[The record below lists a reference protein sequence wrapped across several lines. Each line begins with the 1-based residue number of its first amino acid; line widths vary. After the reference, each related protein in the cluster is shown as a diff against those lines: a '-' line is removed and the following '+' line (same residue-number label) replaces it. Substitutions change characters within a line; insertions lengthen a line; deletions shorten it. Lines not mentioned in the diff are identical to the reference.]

1 MSRAAEDIALPVWRR
16 INDKPRVLRAPKEGL
31 QREVYLQTRERT
43 AEASVDAAAPS
54 EVLVVPAF
62 WVEFVLVG
70 EPAGIAVRGTEN
82 EEDRRTFRDDRSRDL
97 DVGQSGPAGK
107 ELNRRLEAQDL
118 LDGAG
123 DQLRSAA
130 QKFEGPGVPQH
141 SEHAVGDRV
150 DRGIMTGDE

>member
-1 MSRAAEDIALPVWRR
+1 MSRAAEHIALPVWRW
-16 INDKPRVLRAPKEGL
+16 INDEPRVLHAPKEGL
-31 QREVYLQTRERT
+31 QREVYLQARERT

-62 WVEFVLVG
+62 WVEFVRVG
-70 EPAGIAVRGTEN
+70 EPARIAVRCTVHEG
-82 EEDRRTFRDDRSRDL
+82 DCRTCRDDRSRDL
-97 DVGQSGPAGK
+97 NVGQSGPAGK
-107 ELNRRLEAQDL
+107 ELNRRLDAKDL

-123 DQLRSAA
+123 DQLRPVA

-150 DRGIMTGDE
+150 DRRIMTGDE

>member
-16 INDKPRVLRAPKEGL
+16 INDEPRVFHAAKEGL
-31 QREVYLQTRERT
+31 QSEVYLQARGRT
-43 AEASVDAAAPS
+43 AEARGESAGPT

-62 WVEFVLVG
+62 WVEFVRVG
-70 EPAGIAVRGTEN
+70 KPARIAVRCTVN

-123 DQLRSAA
+123 DQLRPAA